1 MSSWQRLHL
10 DDTRGVFC
18 LLCRVQICELF
29 ATIFLKVIFQMQ
41 ILISAFLDKL
51 EDVAILSHILMGQ
64 SSGDSCL
71 SSSLSH
77 WLWVYSLG
85 LGPFYSQREG
95 PGSGHVFRSLLP
107 LWP

>member
-1 MSSWQRLHL
+1 
-10 DDTRGVFC
+10 
-18 LLCRVQICELF
+18 
-29 ATIFLKVIFQMQ
+29 MQ

-51 EDVAILSHILMGQ
+51 EDLAILSHILMGQ

-95 PGSGHVFRSLLP
+95 PGSIQLLERGEDEGGDDLRVDIELVLDMLSLRHVLDN
-107 LWP
+107 